1 MNNKLNKTTSA
12 IIIIG
17 NEILSGRTQDVNLSH
32 LSIWLNKLGV
42 RVEEVRI
49 IPDIESSNLAFTPD
63 EGKEEFNLRESN
75 LTRHLENDSGDKVTD
90 DGSGA
95 PANRLSRQRDDQI
108 RQAVNLLKSMVIAL
122 GAG

>member
-1 MNNKLNKTTSA
+1 MQHYLRLLSSPILIHGSWHSKIARLNVQA
-12 IIIIG
+12 
-17 NEILSGRTQDVNLSH
+17 SG
-32 LSIWLNKLGV
+32 
-42 RVEEVRI
+42 I

-63 EGKEEFNLRESN
+63 EGKEEFNLRESD
-75 LTRHLENDSGDKVTD
+75 LTGHLENDNGDKMTD
-90 DGSGA
+90 DDSSA

>member
-1 MNNKLNKTTSA
+1 MGEKTFGKGSVQTILPMNNGAALKLTTARYYTPSDRSIQA
-12 IIIIG
+12 
-17 NEILSGRTQDVNLSH
+17 SG
-32 LSIWLNKLGV
+32 
-42 RVEEVRI
+42 I

-63 EGKEEFNLRESN
+63 EGKEEFNLRESD
-75 LTRHLENDSGDKVTD
+75 LTGHLENDSGDKLTD